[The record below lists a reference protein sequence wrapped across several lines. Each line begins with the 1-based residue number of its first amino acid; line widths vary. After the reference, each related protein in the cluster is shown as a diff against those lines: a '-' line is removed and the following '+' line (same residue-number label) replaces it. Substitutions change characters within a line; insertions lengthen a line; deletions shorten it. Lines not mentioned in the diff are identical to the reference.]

1 MRNVLPRPTYTQMRR
16 WGPLIEN
23 QTGINC
29 FFCKCPDTVDTPL
42 EYGHL
47 NGRKNDSRPE
57 NLAKMCHSCNIKMID
72 DFDMQLIAQEQLEKN
87 ENAALACA
95 GMNKTVGTTE
105 QLTSCQ
111 AISAN
116 NFKIAEQYVL
126 EHTVTDG
133 YLVVK
138 DGVNDVVG
146 ICRKNDNTGSES
158 AVYRYFHI
166 LCSTAYDYEF
176 ASMNGVDIIRR
187 RTEN

>member
-1 MRNVLPRPTYTQMRR
+1 
-16 WGPLIEN
+16 
-23 QTGINC
+23 
-29 FFCKCPDTVDTPL
+29 
-42 EYGHL
+42 
-47 NGRKNDSRPE
+47 
-57 NLAKMCHSCNIKMID
+57 
-72 DFDMQLIAQEQLEKN
+72 
-87 ENAALACA
+87 
-95 GMNKTVGTTE
+95 MNKSVGTTE
-105 QLTSCQ
+105 HLTSCQ

-116 NFKIAEQYVL
+116 NFKIAEQHVL

-166 LCSTAYDYEF
+166 LCSNAYGYEF

>member
-1 MRNVLPRPTYTQMRR
+1 MRNVMSRPTYTQKRR
-16 WGPLIEN
+16 WEPLIIK
-23 QTGINC
+23 QTGNYC
-29 FFCKCPDTVDTPL
+29 LFCKRSDIPL

-57 NLAKMCHSCNIKMID
+57 NIAKMCHPCTCKMED
-72 DFDMQLIAQEQLEKN
+72 DFDMQIFAQEQLEKN

-95 GMNKTVGTTE
+95 GMNKSVGTTE
-105 QLTSCQ
+105 HLTSSQ

-116 NFKIAEQYVL
+116 NFKIAEQHVL

-158 AVYRYFHI
+158 AVYRYFHT
-166 LCSTAYDYEF
+166 LCSTAFDYEF

>member
-1 MRNVLPRPTYTQMRR
+1 MRYVMPRPTYTQKRR
-16 WGPLIEN
+16 WEPLIIK
-23 QTGINC
+23 QTGNYC
-29 FFCKCPDTVDTPL
+29 LFCKRSDIPL

-47 NGRKNDSRPE
+47 NSKKNDSRPE
-57 NLAKMCHSCNIKMID
+57 NIAKMCHPCNCKMED
-72 DFDMQLIAQEQLEKN
+72 DFDMRIFAQEQLEKN
-87 ENAALACA
+87 EDAVLACA
-95 GMNKTVGTTE
+95 GMNKSVGTTE

-158 AVYRYFHI
+158 AVYRYFHT
-166 LCSTAYDYEF
+166 LCSAAFGYEF
-176 ASMNGVDIIRR
+176 ASMNGVDIMRR
-187 RTEN
+187 GTEN